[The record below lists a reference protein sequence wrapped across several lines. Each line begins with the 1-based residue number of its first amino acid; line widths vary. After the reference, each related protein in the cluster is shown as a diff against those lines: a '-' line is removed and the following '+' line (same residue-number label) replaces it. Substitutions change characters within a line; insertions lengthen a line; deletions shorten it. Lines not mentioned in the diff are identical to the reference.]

1 MLIVPSQKAER
12 YHVRS
17 RPRLR
22 HITATVN
29 SCNISNSC
37 HLTVTVIV
45 ITVIIKWT
53 NHRNNL
59 TCTTHRFITV
69 ARFSRYIITIIFS
82 SELLSTHASPHLQ
95 HNVFSTR
102 LLLYYYFSEFSKLRF
117 ASFLALFPSRT
128 WTVHRSISQAIS
140 IYVFHRFHVF
150 QN

>member
-22 HITATVN
+22 HIT
-29 SCNISNSC
+29 
-37 HLTVTVIV
+37 VTVISSTTDNSHYV
-45 ITVIIKWT
+45 IVIVVTVIIKWT
-53 NHRNNL
+53 NHQNNL
-59 TCTTHRFITV
+59 TSTSHRFITI
-69 ARFSRYIITIIFS
+69 ARFSRYITIIIFS

-102 LLLYYYFSEFSKLRF
+102 LLLYYYFPEFSKLRF

-140 IYVFHRFHVF
+140 IYVFHRFHVL

>member
-1 MLIVPSQKAER
+1 MSDHGHDYVNS
-12 YHVRS
+12 
-17 RPRLR
+17 R

-37 HLTVTVIV
+37 HLTVTIIV

-53 NHRNNL
+53 NHQNNL
-59 TCTTHRFITV
+59 TCTSHRFITI
-69 ARFSRYIITIIFS
+69 ACFSRYIIIIIFS

-117 ASFLALFPSRT
+117 ASFLAFFQVKHE
-128 WTVHRSISQAIS
+128 TVYRSISRAIS
-140 IYVFHRFHVF
+140 IHDFHRFHIVSKPS
-150 QN
+150 